1 MWKPVW
7 CLKRSSFVSKNFIRT
22 WKKKIVTMLLVTK
35 FERFENLSVAKTENK
50 YLWTNQIVYRKIL
63 K

>member
-1 MWKPVW
+1 MSV
-7 CLKRSSFVSKNFIRT
+7 RT
-22 WKKKIVTMLLVTK
+22 LSELEKKKIVTMLLVTK
-35 FERFENLSVAKTENK
+35 FESFENLSVTKTENK